1 MKIDVGTPLLKQLS
15 PYYGIEPAHQKYVP
29 LSRFHGTQRLNLM
42 RPTRLPANSRR
53 YTYGDPVHLID
64 WRAYARN
71 EQLIVREQNDEAS
84 CRVTVLIEGLSSMDW
99 PNADTSPTLRCSK
112 RELAW
117 RIAMHLVYQFY
128 RWGDQV
134 KLFLVND
141 KEAMAL
147 PLRSQVDTAITFEK
161 LQKQDFLTKAGDFAP
176 PRSLDIVR
184 EEFGDLVFWISDG
197 FRGIP
202 GWFERRNPSLVCWL
216 HTLSSLELDT
226 NWMDPDS
233 CYFDTTRS
241 VKEFMGSSL
250 MVGENL
256 HKAVHSWQE
265 TIAGD
270 WLKRFAHYLLL
281 SDETPI
287 RNYLQAL
294 EQPWIHQVRSRGRS
308 F

>member
-1 MKIDVGTPLLKQLS
+1 MKMDVGTPLLKQLS

-84 CRVTVLIEGLSSMDW
+84 CRVTILIESLPSMNW
-99 PNADTSPTLRCSK
+99 PNQATPSPEPCSK
-112 RELAW
+112 RELGW
-117 RIAMHLVYQFY
+117 RIGMHLAYQFF

-134 KLFLVND
+134 KVFRVD
-141 KEAMAL
+141 EKTASQL
-147 PLRSQVDTAITFEK
+147 PLRSQVDTAITYEK
-161 LQKQDFLTKAGDFAP
+161 MQKSDFIIEPKDFHP
-176 PRSLDIVR
+176 GRSMDVLR
-184 EEFGDLVFWISDG
+184 EELGDLVFWISDG

-202 GWFERRNPSLVCWL
+202 SWFDRRNPSLVCWL
-216 HTLSSLELDT
+216 QTLSSLELKTD
-226 NWMDPDS
+226 WMDVDS

-250 MVGENL
+250 MIGENL
-256 HKAVHSWQE
+256 QRAVHGWQE
-265 TIAGD
+265 GIAGE

-287 RNYLQAL
+287 RTYLQAL

>member
-1 MKIDVGTPLLKQLS
+1 MKIDSGTPLLKQLS

-29 LSRFHGTQRLNLM
+29 MSRFHGTQRLNLM

-84 CRVTVLIEGLSSMDW
+84 CRVTILIEGLPSMDW
-99 PNADTSPTLRCSK
+99 PDKSALPTEPSSK

-117 RIAMHLVYQFY
+117 RIGMHLAYQFF

-134 KLFLVND
+134 KILQVNE
-141 KEAMAL
+141 KHAL
-147 PLRSQVDTAITFEK
+147 PLQLRSQVDTAIKFEK
-161 LQKQDFLTKAGDFAP
+161 FQKRDFRLGPEDFAAV
-176 PRSLDIVR
+176 RSMDVVR
-184 EEFGDLVFWISDG
+184 EELGDLVFWISDG

-202 GWFERRNPSLVCWL
+202 SWFDRRNPSLVCWL
-216 HTLSSLELDT
+216 HTLSALEIKTD
-226 NWMDPDS
+226 WMDPDS

-250 MVGENL
+250 MIGENL
-256 HKAVHSWQE
+256 HKAVHAWQE
-265 TIAGD
+265 SVAGD

-287 RNYLQAL
+287 RTYLQAL
-294 EQPWIHQVRSRGRS
+294 EQPWIHQIRSRGRS